1 MIFYLINI
9 FLIVITWYLP
19 VNIINE
25 TDNQKSI
32 DVRSKRVCIVGA
44 INWIVLSGFRSLTVG
59 ADTKVYA
66 LSFENA
72 LTSSW
77 ESLWKNIFLAY
88 FLRTDIQGKDFGFSI
103 LEKIV
108 RQFTSSYT
116 VWLIL
121 IAILF
126 TIPMAV
132 YIYRYSSN
140 ACLSWIVYST
150 LFYSFF
156 SITGHRQAIATAI
169 GLWGGLELI
178 RKRKFVPFIVL
189 VLIASTIHKSALC
202 LIPFYWV
209 SQIRITKPKLFLY
222 IIGIICSF
230 LFRNQLMIIL
240 QSIVGYEGYMQ
251 HEAAQA
257 GIFMFLLL
265 AIALCIFVFWEK
277 FEYSENPLLDM
288 SVNAV
293 MVACIFSSLLL
304 INPSCMRVVQYFS
317 IFLLFLLPEFECIFA
332 ENSKKLFLRIIGIVM
347 IFLLIR
353 QMPFYSF
360 VFM

>member
-9 FLIVITWYLP
+9 FFIVITWYFP
-19 VNIINE
+19 VNVINE
-25 TDNQKSI
+25 TDNQKCI
-32 DVRSKRVCIVGA
+32 AVRSKRVCIVGA
-44 INWIVLSGFRSLTVG
+44 IDWIILSGFRSLMVG

-66 LSFENA
+66 LSFDNA
-72 LTSSW
+72 AMSSW
-77 ESLWKNIFLAY
+77 ESLWKNVFLAY
-88 FLRTDIQGKDFGFSI
+88 FQRIDVQGKDFGFSI
-103 LEKIV
+103 IEKMV

-116 VWLIL
+116 VWLIM
-121 IAILF
+121 IAFLF

-189 VLIASTIHKSALC
+189 ILIASTIHKSVLC

-209 SQIRITKPKLFLY
+209 SQIRITKLKLFLY

-230 LFRNQLMIIL
+230 LYRNQLMIIL
-240 QSIVGYEGYMQ
+240 QAIIGYEGYEQ
-251 HEAAQA
+251 YEAAQA
-257 GIFMFLLL
+257 GIFLFLLL
-265 AIALCIFVFWEK
+265 AIALCIFVFWERI
-277 FEYSENPLLDM
+277 ECSENALLDM

-293 MVACIFSSLLL
+293 MIACIFSSLLL

-347 IFLLIR
+347 ILLLVR

-360 VFM
+360 IFM